1 MIDLTRR
8 ATIGLGLAA
17 VLTKPARAAA
27 DSLTI
32 AYPFDIPTW
41 DPTAS
46 TFTGAQSVYKAIFDS
61 PLQYSPDL
69 KLQPRL
75 IKEWGFQDAEK
86 KRLSITL
93 RGGVLFHDGSPLT
106 TVDVQFSL
114 IDRPARDP
122 TLLIRR
128 ILPALETLE
137 IVSATQAVLVF
148 KNPSPAAPIYLAFL
162 ASYILPKAYM
172 ERVGEAEF
180 KQKPIG
186 AGPYKLVQYERGS
199 RVVLEAFDKYW
210 GGAPAIKNVVFQIIP
225 DPTARTAAVESG
237 RADLA
242 VQVPL
247 REMTRLGKLPGLVAE
262 AAPFSEIVMLM
273 TPSYVPAMQDE
284 RVRQAMQLSIDK
296 AAISKAFY
304 GGLARPLS
312 VLATPGTPG
321 YVDGFTLPFDKA
333 KAETLLKQAG
343 FGPERPVSFPF
354 LATNGAFPND
364 FDVARAIAGMWK
376 GIGIQADLQE
386 ITLAKYLDYN
396 RSASLPG
403 PALYSWANPTG
414 DPDNY
419 TGKILDASLPFSAW
433 RDPAVGDRV
442 HHLLAET
449 DDAKRMAGY
458 QQLNKDAAEHAWAPP
473 LFQAVFTMVH
483 KQALRT
489 VTYQGGYIMPAEYSW
504 TT

>member
-1 MIDLTRR
+1 MTDLTRR
-8 ATIGLGLAA
+8 ATIGLLAA
-17 VLTKPARAAA
+17 AGAIAPARAAEEG
-27 DSLTI
+27 LTI
-32 AYPFDIPTW
+32 AYPYDIPTW

-46 TFTGAQSVYKAIFDS
+46 TFTGAQSVYKAVFDS

-75 IKEWGFQDAEK
+75 VKEWAFEDPEK
-86 KRLSITL
+86 RRLAITL
-93 RGGVLFHDGSPLT
+93 RDGVLFHDGTPLT
-106 TVDVQFSL
+106 TEDVKFSL
-114 IDRPARDP
+114 IDRPAKDP
-122 TLLIRR
+122 SLLIRR
-128 ILPALETLE
+128 ILPALDGLE
-137 IVSATQAVLVF
+137 IVSPTKAVMVF

-162 ASYILPKAYM
+162 AFYFVPKAYI

-180 KQKPIG
+180 KQHPIG
-186 AGPYKLVQYERGS
+186 AGAYKFVQYERGS
-199 RVVLEAFDKYW
+199 RVVLEAFDQYW
-210 GGAPAIKNVVFQIIP
+210 GGAPAIRNVTFQIIP
-225 DPTARTAAVESG
+225 DPTARTAAIESG

-242 VQVPL
+242 VQVRL
-247 REMTRLGKLPGLVAE
+247 REMTRLGKIPGLVAE

-273 TPSYVPAMQDE
+273 TPSYVPALQDE
-284 RVRQAMQLSIDK
+284 RVRLAMQLSIDK

-304 GGLARPLS
+304 GGLARPLN

-321 YVDGFTLPFDKA
+321 YVANFTIPYDKA
-333 KAETLLKQAG
+333 KAADLLKQAG
-343 FGPERPVSFPF
+343 FSPDHPVSFPF

-376 GIGIQADLQE
+376 AIGIQADLQE
-386 ITLAKYLDYN
+386 VTLAKYLDYN
-396 RSASLPG
+396 RSATLPG

-433 RDPAVGDRV
+433 RDPAIGERV
-442 HHLLAET
+442 HKLMAEP

-458 QQLNKDAAEHAWAPP
+458 QELNKEAAEHAWAPP

-483 KQALRT
+483 KQALHT

-504 TT
+504 TR

>member
-1 MIDLTRR
+1 MTDLTRR
-8 ATIGLGLAA
+8 ATIGLLAA
-17 VLTKPARAAA
+17 ASAIAPARAAE

-61 PLQYSPDL
+61 PLHYSPDL

-75 IKEWGFQDAEK
+75 IAAWTFQDAEK
-86 KRLSITL
+86 HRLEITL
-93 RGGVLFHDGSPLT
+93 RDGVLFHDGT
-106 TVDVQFSL
+106 TLSTEDVKFSL
-114 IDRPARDP
+114 IDRPAKDP
-122 TLLIRR
+122 SMLIRR
-128 ILPALETLE
+128 MLPALDALE
-137 IVSATQAVLVF
+137 IVSPTKAVLVF
-148 KNPSPAAPIYLAFL
+148 KNPSPAAPIYLGFL
-162 ASYILPKAYM
+162 ASYFVPKAYI

-210 GGAPAIKNVVFQIIP
+210 GGAPAIKNVTFQIIP

-237 RADLA
+237 RADMA

-247 REMTRLGKLPGLVAE
+247 REMTRLGKIPGLVAD

-273 TPSYVPAMQDE
+273 TPSYLPAMQDE
-284 RVRQAMQLSIDK
+284 RVRLAMQLSIDK

-321 YVDGFTLPFDKA
+321 YVENYAFPFDKA
-333 KAETLLKQAG
+333 KAADLLKQAG
-343 FGPERPVSFPF
+343 FSPDKPVSFPF
-354 LATNGAFPND
+354 LATNGAFTND

-376 GIGIQADLQE
+376 AIGIQADLQE
-386 ITLAKYLDYN
+386 VTLAKYLEYN
-396 RSASLPG
+396 RSATLPG

-419 TGKILDASLPFSAW
+419 TGKILDSSLPFSAW
-433 RDPAVGDRV
+433 RDPAVGERV
-442 HHLLAET
+442 HQLMVEP

-458 QQLNKDAAEHAWAPP
+458 QALNKDASEHAWAPP
-473 LFQAVFTMVH
+473 LFQAVFTLVH
-483 KQALRT
+483 KKALKT
-489 VTYQGGYIMPAEYSW
+489 VTYEGGYIMPAEYSW
-504 TT
+504 TK

>member
-17 VLTKPARAAA
+17 AVARPARAAG

-46 TFTGAQSVYKAIFDS
+46 TFTGAQSVFKAIFDS

-75 IKEWGFQDAEK
+75 VKEWSFEDAEK
-86 KRLSITL
+86 KRLAITL
-93 RGGVLFHDGSPLT
+93 RDGVLFQDGSPLT
-106 TVDVQFSL
+106 TEDVKFSL
-114 IDRPARDP
+114 IDRPAADP

-128 ILPALETLE
+128 ILPALEKLE
-137 IVSATQAVLVF
+137 IVSPLKAVLVF

-162 ASYILPKAYM
+162 AFYFVPKAYM

-247 REMTRLGKLPGLVAE
+247 REMNRLGKLPGLVAE

-273 TPSYVPAMQDE
+273 TPSYMPAMQDE

-321 YVDGFTLPFDKA
+321 YVEGFSLPYDKA
-333 KAETLLKQAG
+333 KAIELLKQAG
-343 FGPERPVSFPF
+343 FSPERPVTFPF

-364 FDVARAIAGMWK
+364 FDVARAITGMWK
-376 GIGIQADLQE
+376 AIGIQADLQE

-442 HHLLAET
+442 HRLLVET
-449 DDAKRMAGY
+449 DDGARMAGY
-458 QQLNKDAAEHAWAPP
+458 QQLNKDSAEHAWAPP

-489 VTYQGGYIMPAEYSW
+489 VSYQGGYIMPAEYAWS
-504 TT
+504 

>member
-17 VLTKPARAAA
+17 AVARPARAAS

-32 AYPFDIPTW
+32 AYPYDIPTW

-46 TFTGAQSVYKAIFDS
+46 TFTGAQSVFKAIFDS

-75 IKEWGFQDAEK
+75 VKEWSFEDAEK
-86 KRLSITL
+86 KRLAITL
-93 RGGVLFHDGSPLT
+93 RDGVLFQDGSPLT
-106 TVDVQFSL
+106 TEDVKFSL
-114 IDRPARDP
+114 VDRPAADP

-128 ILPALETLE
+128 ILPALDGLE
-137 IVSATQAVLVF
+137 IVSPTKAVLVF

-162 ASYILPKAYM
+162 AFYFVPKAYM
-172 ERVGEAEF
+172 QRVGEAEF

-186 AGPYKLVQYERGS
+186 AGPYRLVQYERGS
-199 RVVLEAFDKYW
+199 RVVLEAFDQYW

-247 REMTRLGKLPGLVAE
+247 REMNRLGKLPGLVAD

-321 YVDGFTLPFDKA
+321 YVEGFSIPYDKA
-333 KAETLLKQAG
+333 KAVDLLKQAG
-343 FGPERPVSFPF
+343 FGPDRPVSFPF

-376 GIGIQADLQE
+376 AIGIQADLQE
-386 ITLAKYLDYN
+386 ITFAKYLDYN

-433 RDPAVGDRV
+433 RDPAVGERV
-442 HHLLAET
+442 HRLVAET
-449 DDAKRMAGY
+449 DDAARMAGY
-458 QQLNKDAAEHAWAPP
+458 QQLNKDSAQHAWAPP

-483 KQALRT
+483 KKALRT
-489 VTYQGGYIMPAEYSW
+489 VAYQGGYIMPADYSW
-504 TT
+504 S

>member
-1 MIDLTRR
+1 MTDLTRR
-8 ATIGLGLAA
+8 ATIGLLAA
-17 VLTKPARAAA
+17 ASAIAPARAAE

-61 PLQYSPDL
+61 PLHYSPDL

-75 IKEWGFQDAEK
+75 IAAWAFQDPEK
-86 KRLSITL
+86 RRLEITL
-93 RGGVLFHDGSPLT
+93 RDGVLFQDGTTLT
-106 TVDVQFSL
+106 TEDVKFSL
-114 IDRPARDP
+114 IDRPAKDP
-122 TLLIRR
+122 SMLIRR
-128 ILPALETLE
+128 MLPALDALE
-137 IVSATQAVLVF
+137 IVSPTKAVLVF
-148 KNPSPAAPIYLAFL
+148 KNPSPAAPIYLGFL
-162 ASYILPKAYM
+162 ASYFVPKAYI

-199 RVVLEAFDKYW
+199 RVVLEAFDRYW
-210 GGAPAIKNVVFQIIP
+210 GGAPAIKNVTFQIIP

-237 RADLA
+237 RADMA

-247 REMTRLGKLPGLVAE
+247 REMTRLGKIPGLVAD

-284 RVRQAMQLSIDK
+284 RVRLAMQLSIDK

-321 YVDGFTLPFDKA
+321 YVENYAFPFDKA
-333 KAETLLKQAG
+333 KAADLLKQAG
-343 FGPERPVSFPF
+343 FSPDKPVSFPF

-376 GIGIQADLQE
+376 AIGIHADLQE
-386 ITLAKYLDYN
+386 VTLAKYLEYN
-396 RSASLPG
+396 RSATLPG

-419 TGKILDASLPFSAW
+419 TGKILDSSLPFSAW
-433 RDPAVGDRV
+433 RDPAVGERV
-442 HHLLAET
+442 HQLMVEP

-458 QQLNKDAAEHAWAPP
+458 QALNKDASEHAWAPP
-473 LFQAVFTMVH
+473 LFQAVFTLVH
-483 KQALRT
+483 KKALKT
-489 VTYQGGYIMPAEYSW
+489 VTYEGGYIMPAEYSW
-504 TT
+504 VR